1 MIEVINLTKKFGN
14 LAALDDV
21 SFKLQKGRIYG
32 LVGANGSGKST
43 LLRILSGVYM
53 CDGGQALIDG
63 ESVFNNPKIKETIC
77 YLPDTPYFIH
87 QSNLKE
93 MAAFYEGLY
102 PSFSRERFDY
112 LMSLFPLNTAAKIS
126 TMSKGMQR
134 QAALILSL
142 STKPKYL
149 LLDEAFDG
157 LDPVM
162 RKVLKALLIE
172 GIEGG
177 EMTAVIASHNLRELE
192 ELCDAVALIH
202 SGKILFNNTVESLKG
217 NLHKVQIAFSRVP
230 DMSIFDGLNVL
241 HSEKSGSLINMAVKG
256 EREEIEDFLNKL
268 GPVFCEILPP
278 TLEEIFV
285 YELEVTGYDFK
296 EILG

>member
-1 MIEVINLTKKFGN
+1 MIEVINLTKKFDGF
-14 LAALDDV
+14 AALDSV
-21 SFKLQKGRIYG
+21 SLDLKEGKIYG

-43 LLRILSGVYM
+43 LLRVLSGVYM
-53 CDGGQALIDG
+53 CDGGEVLIDG
-63 ESVFNNPKIKETIC
+63 EGVFNNPKIKETVC

-102 PSFSRERFDY
+102 PSFSRERFDR
-112 LMSLFPLNTAAKIS
+112 LMSMFPLSLTAKIS

-142 STKPKYL
+142 SVKPKYL

-172 GIEGG
+172 GISEGG
-177 EMTAVIASHNLRELE
+177 MTAIIASHNLRELE

-202 SGKILFNNTVESLKG
+202 KGNVLFNDTTESLKG
-217 NLHKVQIAFSRVP
+217 NLHKVQIAFSRIP
-230 DMSIFDGLNVL
+230 DMSVFDGLNVL
-241 HSEKSGSLINMAVKG
+241 HSEKSGSLISLAVRGDK
-256 EREEIEDFLNKL
+256 EEIEAFLSKL

-278 TLEEIFV
+278 TLEEIFI
-285 YELEVTGYDFK
+285 YELEVTGYDFN
-296 EILG
+296 EILS

>member
-1 MIEVINLTKKFGN
+1 MIKISNLVKRFDRF
-14 LAALDDV
+14 AAIDGMT
-21 SFKLQKGRIYG
+21 FNFEEGRIYG

-43 LLRILSGVYM
+43 LLRIISGVYM
-53 CDGGQALIDG
+53 CDEGEATVDG
-63 ESVFNNPKIKETIC
+63 EEVFNNPQIKEKIC
-77 YLPDTPYFIH
+77 YLPDTPFFVH

-93 MAAFYEGLY
+93 MASFYEGLY
-102 PSFSRERFDY
+102 PSFDRERFNY
-112 LMSLFPLNTAAKIS
+112 LMGLFPLDLNAKIS
-126 TMSKGMQR
+126 NMSKGMQR

-142 STKPKYL
+142 SVRPKYL

-172 GIEGG
+172 GISEGD
-177 EMTAVIASHNLRELE
+177 MTAIIASHNLRELE

-202 SGKILFNNTVESLKG
+202 KGKMLTAGSVEQLKG

-230 DMSIFDGLNVL
+230 DISVFDGLDVL
-241 HSEKSGSLINMAVKG
+241 HVEKTGSLINLAVRG
-256 EREEIEDFLNKL
+256 EQGEIEEFLNKL

-296 EILG
+296 EILS

>member
-1 MIEVINLTKKFGN
+1 MIKISNLVKRFDRF
-14 LAALDDV
+14 AAIDGMT
-21 SFKLQKGRIYG
+21 FNFEEGRIYG

-43 LLRILSGVYM
+43 LLRIISGVYM
-53 CDGGQALIDG
+53 CDEGEATVDG
-63 ESVFNNPKIKETIC
+63 EEVFNNPQIKEKIC
-77 YLPDTPYFIH
+77 YLPDTPFFVH

-93 MAAFYEGLY
+93 MASFYEGLY
-102 PSFSRERFDY
+102 PSFDRERFNY
-112 LMSLFPLNTAAKIS
+112 LMGLFPLDLNAKIS
-126 TMSKGMQR
+126 NMSKGMQR

-142 STKPKYL
+142 SVRPKYL

-172 GIEGG
+172 GISEGD
-177 EMTAVIASHNLRELE
+177 MTAIIASHNLRELE

-202 SGKILFNNTVESLKG
+202 KGKMLTTGSVEQLKG

-230 DMSIFDGLNVL
+230 DISVFDGLDVL
-241 HSEKSGSLINMAVKG
+241 HVEKTGSLINLAVRG
-256 EREEIEDFLNKL
+256 EQGEIEEFLNKL

-296 EILG
+296 EILS

>member
-21 SFKLQKGRIYG
+21 SFKLQEGRIYG

-63 ESVFNNPKIKETIC
+63 ESVFNNPKIKETVC

-142 STKPKYL
+142 SVKPKYL

-202 SGKILFNNTVESLKG
+202 SGKMLFNNTVESLKG

-230 DMSIFDGLNVL
+230 DMSIFDGLSVL

-256 EREEIEDFLNKL
+256 ERQEIEDFLNKL

-296 EILG
+296 EILS

>member
-1 MIEVINLTKKFGN
+1 MIKISNLVKRFDN
-14 LAALDDV
+14 FAAIDGMT
-21 SFKLQKGRIYG
+21 FTFEEGRIYG

-43 LLRILSGVYM
+43 LLRTLCGVYI
-53 CDGGQALIDG
+53 CDEGEVTVDG
-63 ESVFNNPKIKETIC
+63 EEVFNNPQIKEKIC
-77 YLPDTPYFIH
+77 YLPDTPFFVH

-93 MAAFYEGLY
+93 MANFYEGLY
-102 PSFSRERFDY
+102 PTFDRERFNY
-112 LMSLFPLNTAAKIS
+112 LMGLFPLDLNAKIS

-142 STKPKYL
+142 SVRPKYL

-172 GIEGG
+172 GISEGG
-177 EMTAVIASHNLRELE
+177 MTAIIASHNLRELE

-202 SGKILFNNTVESLKG
+202 KGKMLTTGSVEQLKG

-230 DMSIFDGLNVL
+230 DISVFDGLDVL
-241 HSEKSGSLINMAVKG
+241 HVEKVGSLINLAVRG
-256 EREEIEDFLNKL
+256 EQGEIEEFLNKL

-296 EILG
+296 EILS

>member
-142 STKPKYL
+142 SVKPKYL

>member
-1 MIEVINLTKKFGN
+1 MIKISNLVKRFDN
-14 LAALDDV
+14 FAAIDGMT
-21 SFKLQKGRIYG
+21 FTFEEGRIYG

-43 LLRILSGVYM
+43 LLRTLCGVYI
-53 CDGGQALIDG
+53 CDEGEVTVDG
-63 ESVFNNPKIKETIC
+63 EEVFNNPQIKEKIC
-77 YLPDTPYFIH
+77 YLPDTPFFVH

-93 MAAFYEGLY
+93 MANFYEGLY
-102 PSFSRERFDY
+102 PTFDRERFNY
-112 LMSLFPLNTAAKIS
+112 LMGLFPLDLNAKIS

-142 STKPKYL
+142 SVRPKYL

-172 GIEGG
+172 GISEGG
-177 EMTAVIASHNLRELE
+177 MTAIIASHNLRELE
-192 ELCDAVALIH
+192 ELCDAVALIPK
-202 SGKILFNNTVESLKG
+202 GKMLTTGSVEQLKG

-230 DMSIFDGLNVL
+230 DISVFDGLDVL
-241 HSEKSGSLINMAVKG
+241 HVEKVGSLINLAVRG
-256 EREEIEDFLNKL
+256 EQGEIEEFLNKL

-296 EILG
+296 EILS

>member
-1 MIEVINLTKKFGN
+1 MIEVINLTKKFGST
-14 LAALDDV
+14 AALDNISLDL
-21 SFKLQKGRIYG
+21 KEGRIYG

-43 LLRILSGVYM
+43 LLRVLSGVYM
-53 CDGGQALIDG
+53 CDGGEVLIDN
-63 ESVFNNPKIKETIC
+63 EPVFNNPKIKEKIC
-77 YLPDTPYFIH
+77 YLPDTPHFVH

-93 MAAFYEGLY
+93 MAAFYEGIY
-102 PSFSRERFDY
+102 PSFSRERFDR
-112 LMSLFPLNTAAKIS
+112 LMSMFPLDLNAKIS

-142 STKPKYL
+142 SVKPKYL

-177 EMTAVIASHNLRELE
+177 EMTAIIASHNLRELE

-202 SGKILFNNTVESLKG
+202 KGNVLFNDTTESLKG
-217 NLHKVQIAFSRVP
+217 NLHKVQVAFSRIP
-230 DMSIFDGLNVL
+230 DMSIFEGLNVL
-241 HSEKSGSLINMAVKG
+241 HSEKSGSLISMAVRG
-256 EREEIEDFLNKL
+256 EREEIEAFLNKL

-278 TLEEIFV
+278 TLEEIFI
-285 YELEVTGYDFK
+285 YELEVTGYDFN
-296 EILG
+296 EILS